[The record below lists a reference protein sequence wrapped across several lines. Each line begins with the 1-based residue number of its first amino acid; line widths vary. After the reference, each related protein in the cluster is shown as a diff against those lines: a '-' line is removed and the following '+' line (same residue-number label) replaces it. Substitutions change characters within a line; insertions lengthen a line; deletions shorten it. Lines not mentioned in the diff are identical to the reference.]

1 MQIIGQPVCKNKL
14 DTKQQR
20 KHRMSGVAALALM
33 GILLIV
39 CIILSFIIG
48 RYPVPIRA
56 LLGIISSKICNITPY
71 WSTAQETAVLN
82 IRLPR
87 VILSVLVGAC
97 LSAAGASY
105 QGIFQNPMAAP
116 HILGASAGAGFG
128 AALAIN
134 IGFSSINVTILAFLM
149 SLSTVALVFW
159 ISKHTKGDRL
169 LGIILAGIIISSL
182 FKAGISFIKL
192 VADPTNKLPEITYWL
207 MGSLSGATKGEVSFV
222 CWPML
227 LGLIPLLLMRWRLNV
242 LSMGDDEARAM
253 GVNTGFIRLNVMIC
267 ATLITAA
274 SISVS
279 GMIEWVGL
287 IIPHMMRRLVGS
299 DYCLLLP
306 ASMLGGGIFLL
317 IVDNIS
323 RSLMSYEIPI
333 GILTAFVGAPLFLF
347 LVTGRGE
354 RT

>member
-1 MQIIGQPVCKNKL
+1 MEKAGIPVCAKKS
-14 DTKQQR
+14 DIQKR
-20 KHRMSGVAALALM
+20 KFYISGGAVITLLA
-33 GILLIV
+33 ILLIA
-39 CIILSFIIG
+39 CIIASFLIG
-48 RYPVPIRA
+48 RYPVPIRE
-56 LLGIISSKICNITPY
+56 LFGIIFSKAFSIEPY
-71 WSTAQETAVLN
+71 WITAQETAVWN
-82 IRLPR
+82 IRMPR
-87 VILSVLVGAC
+87 VILSMLVGAC

-128 AALAIN
+128 AALAIYIGLSSMN
-134 IGFSSINVTILAFLM
+134 ITILAFAM
-149 SLSTVALVFW
+149 SLLTVALVFW
-159 ISKHTKGDRL
+159 ISKHTKGDRV

-192 VADPTNKLPEITYWL
+192 VADPTNKLPAITYWL
-207 MGSLSGATKGEVSFV
+207 MGSLSGVTQEEVGFV
-222 CWPML
+222 FWPML
-227 LGLIPLLLMRWRLNV
+227 LGLLPLFLLRWRLNV

-253 GVNTGFIRLNVMIC
+253 GVNTGYIRLSVMIC

-299 DYCLLLP
+299 DYRLLMP
-306 ASMLGGGIFLL
+306 ASILGGGIFLL

-323 RSLMSYEIPI
+323 RSLMSSEIPI
-333 GILTAFVGAPLFLF
+333 GILTAIVGAPLFLF

>member
-1 MQIIGQPVCKNKL
+1 MDSTKEKII
-14 DTKQQR
+14 TKTGAPPE
-20 KHRMSGVAALALM
+20 SGKRPLSGGVIILLLAALLV
-33 GILLIV
+33 V
-39 CIILSFIIG
+39 CVVASFLVG
-48 RYPVPIRA
+48 RYPVPIRE
-56 LLGIISSKICNITPY
+56 LFGIIFSRVFQIDPFWTA
-71 WSTAQETAVLN
+71 AQETAVWN

-87 VILSVLVGAC
+87 ILLSMLVGAC

-128 AALAIN
+128 AALAIY
-134 IGFSSINVTILAFLM
+134 IGLSSFNVTILAFAM
-149 SLSTVALVFW
+149 SLATVALVFW
-159 ISKHTKGDRL
+159 ISKRTKGDKV

-192 VADPTNKLPEITYWL
+192 VADPTNKLPAITYWL
-207 MGSLSGATKGEVSFV
+207 MGSLSGATRSEVGFV
-222 CWPML
+222 FWPML
-227 LGLIPLLLMRWRLNV
+227 IGLVPLLLLRWRLNV

-253 GVNTGFIRLNVMIC
+253 GVNTGNIRLGVMIC
-267 ATLITAA
+267 ATLVTAA

-287 IIPHMMRRLVGS
+287 IIPHMMRRVVGS
-299 DYCLLLP
+299 DFRRLMP
-306 ASMLGGGIFLL
+306 ASILGGGIFLL

-323 RSLMSYEIPI
+323 RSLMSSEIPI
-333 GILTAFVGAPLFLF
+333 GILTAFVGAPLFLW